1 MTNGMVLRTC
11 VYFLQLAGFVGTFGT
26 QVFGA
31 DTVSES
37 FLHKHHN
44 QAIMSVVGESKFI
57 EPTDE
62 GLQIRIKPPGVDNTG
77 IRYVPQL
84 IGDFTITV
92 KASLVNVPK
101 PSSGY
106 GTGIAILIEDGLSSG
121 ASLQRVVFPD
131 SRQSLVAH
139 HYTVDAGKYDHQA
152 KTRKFQP
159 TDVVLQMERQGATL
173 IYRAAEKDSS
183 ELQEIDRVKF
193 TDRPISVTQVYVQTG
208 GSAND
213 VCVRL
218 ESIEITAEELLRP
231 GQRSKTADSRR
242 GPILVLVLLGA
253 GVLLTGIIL
262 LRRRTSEAT
271 S

>member
-1 MTNGMVLRTC
+1 MTNGIVLQTC
-11 VYFLQLAGFVGTFGT
+11 VYLLQAAGFVGTLGT
-26 QVFGA
+26 QIFGA

-37 FLHKHHN
+37 FLQKHHN

-62 GLQIRIKPPGVDNTG
+62 GLQIRIKPPGIDNTG
-77 IRYVPQL
+77 IRYAPQL

-92 KASLVNVPK
+92 KASLVDVRK

-106 GTGIAILIEDGLSSG
+106 GTGIAILIEDGLSYG
-121 ASLQRVVFPD
+121 ASLQRVVFSD
-131 SRQSLVAH
+131 SRQSLVSH
-139 HYTVDAGKYDHQA
+139 HYTVDAGKYDHHA
-152 KTRKFQP
+152 KPRKFEP
-159 TDVVLQMERQGATL
+159 TDVILQMERKGATL
-173 IYRAAEKDSS
+173 IYRAAGKGSS

-193 TDRPISVTQVYVQTG
+193 TDRPIPVTQVYAQTG
-208 GSAND
+208 GAANE

-218 ESIEITAEELLRP
+218 ESIEITADELLRP
-231 GQRSKTADSRR
+231 GQRSKTADSKR

-262 LRRRTSEAT
+262 LRRRRPEKKS
-271 S
+271 